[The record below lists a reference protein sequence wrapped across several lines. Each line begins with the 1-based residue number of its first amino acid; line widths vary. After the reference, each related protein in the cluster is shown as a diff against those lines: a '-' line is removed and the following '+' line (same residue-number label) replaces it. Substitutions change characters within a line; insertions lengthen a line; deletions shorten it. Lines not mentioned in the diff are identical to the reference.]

1 MRKAKLFILIVL
13 IVSCSEKGN
22 LEEKSQ
28 IDTIENQEVIYNN
41 LIDNSSES
49 VTQSNNLSFL
59 ALGDSYTIGEGVS
72 EDQRW
77 PNQIVNIALNKDV
90 LFDQPNIIAKTGWRT
105 EQLLDTLKKINFI
118 KKFDYVSLMIG
129 VNNQYSLKSIDTF
142 RLDLIKLLDM
152 SIGYTKKRDNV
163 ALISIPDW
171 GVTPFGERYDR
182 NRIKEEIDQFNS
194 VIIDVANT
202 NDILYVDVTEISR
215 RAFIEKDLIANDSL
229 HPSGKMYKEWAE
241 KIYDLWIK

>member
-1 MRKAKLFILIVL
+1 MRKAILFILIVL

-22 LEEKSQ
+22 LDEKSQ
-28 IDTIENQEVIYNN
+28 IDTIENQEAIYND

-49 VTQSNNLSFL
+49 VAQSNNLSFL
-59 ALGDSYTIGEGVS
+59 ALGDSYTIGQNVS
-72 EDQRW
+72 EDKRW
-77 PNQIVNIALNKDV
+77 PNQIVNIALNRDV
-90 LFDQPNIIAKTGWRT
+90 LFDQPIIIAKTGWRT
-105 EQLLDTLKKINFI
+105 EQLLD
-118 KKFDYVSLMIG
+118 

>member
-1 MRKAKLFILIVL
+1 MRKAILFIIIVL

-22 LEEKSQ
+22 LDEKSQ
-28 IDTIENQEVIYNN
+28 IDTIENQEAIYNN
-41 LIDNSSES
+41 LIDNTSES
-49 VTQSNNLSFL
+49 LAQSNNLSFL
-59 ALGDSYTIGEGVS
+59 ALGDSYTIGESVS
-72 EDQRW
+72 ENQRW
-77 PNQIVNIALNKDV
+77 PNQMINIVLNEDL
-90 LFDQPNIIAKTGWRT
+90 LFEQPIIIAKTGWRT
-105 EQLLDTLKKINFI
+105 EQLIDTLNKINFI

-182 NRIKEEIDQFNS
+182 NRIKEEIDQFNN
-194 VIIDVANT
+194 VIKDVANT
-202 NDILYVDVTEISR
+202 NDILYVDVTGISR
-215 RAFIEKDLIANDSL
+215 RASTEKDLIANDSL
-229 HPSGKMYKEWAE
+229 HPSGEMYKEWAE
-241 KIYDLWIK
+241 KIYKLWVK

>member
-1 MRKAKLFILIVL
+1 MRKAILFILIVL

-59 ALGDSYTIGEGVS
+59 ALGDSYTIGQNVS

-77 PNQIVNIALNKDV
+77 PNQIVNIALNRDV
-90 LFDQPNIIAKTGWRT
+90 LFDQPIIIAKTGWRT

-152 SIGYTKKRDNV
+152 SIGYSIKRDNV

-202 NDILYVDVTEISR
+202 NDILYLDVTEISR

>member
-1 MRKAKLFILIVL
+1 MRKAILFIIIVL

-22 LEEKSQ
+22 LDEKSQ
-28 IDTIENQEVIYNN
+28 IDTIENQEAIYNN
-41 LIDNSSES
+41 LIDNTSES
-49 VTQSNNLSFL
+49 LAQSNNFSFL
-59 ALGDSYTIGEGVS
+59 ALGDSYTIGESVS
-72 EDQRW
+72 ENQRW
-77 PNQIVNIALNKDV
+77 PNQMINIALNEDF
-90 LFDQPNIIAKTGWRT
+90 LFEQPIIIAKTGWRT
-105 EQLLDTLKKINFI
+105 EQLIDTLNKINFI

-163 ALISIPDW
+163 ALVSIPDW

-182 NRIKEEIDQFNS
+182 NKIKEEIDQFNS
-194 VIIDVANT
+194 VIKDVANT

>member
-1 MRKAKLFILIVL
+1 MRKAILFIIIVL

-22 LEEKSQ
+22 LDEKSQ
-28 IDTIENQEVIYNN
+28 IDTIENQEAIYNN
-41 LIDNSSES
+41 LIDNTSES
-49 VTQSNNLSFL
+49 LAQSNNFSFL
-59 ALGDSYTIGEGVS
+59 ALGDSYTIGESVS
-72 EDQRW
+72 ENQRW
-77 PNQIVNIALNKDV
+77 PNQMINIALNEDF
-90 LFDQPNIIAKTGWRT
+90 LFEQPIIIAKTGWRT
-105 EQLLDTLKKINFI
+105 EQLIDTLNKINFI

-182 NRIKEEIDQFNS
+182 NRIKEEIDQFNN
-194 VIIDVANT
+194 VIKDVANT
-202 NDILYVDVTEISR
+202 NDILYVDVTGISR
-215 RAFIEKDLIANDSL
+215 RASTEKDLIANDSL

-241 KIYDLWIK
+241 KIYKLWVK